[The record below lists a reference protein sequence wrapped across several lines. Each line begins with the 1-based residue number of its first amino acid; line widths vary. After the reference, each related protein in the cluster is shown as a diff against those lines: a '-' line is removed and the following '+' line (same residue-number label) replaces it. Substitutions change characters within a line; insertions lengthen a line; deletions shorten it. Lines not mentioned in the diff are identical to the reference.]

1 MNNDSIWNDRVILRF
16 LDTNYFSSA
25 ECNITMQMIENNYDA
40 SNVLAMSVVAK
51 MIVNDEYY

>member
-1 MNNDSIWNDRVILRF
+1 MPNKTIGKVG
-16 LDTNYFSSA
+16 
-25 ECNITMQMIENNYDA
+25 EMIENNYDV